1 MRLSVMV
8 FGLVCVCALVIGTA
22 APVVQDDDDVRGA
35 FLTSRPKDKPASSS
49 TTPKTGGRRKPK
61 PPDGG
66 GSTGSSGGS
75 GKSGSGNTGGSGNTA
90 KTDKTPKP
98 QKPTPSPSPSSSAP
112 TPVNARRLGLGVTL
126 FMRDS
131 NGLAVR
137 VDPDHV
143 FQKGDRVRVV
153 LETNTD
159 GYLYIFN
166 TTDNG
171 PATMIYPDSQLD
183 EAGNYLQAHVPFEI
197 PSTASAEERL
207 RWFAFDQV
215 AGTERLFFVFT
226 REPLSGIPIDDDLIA
241 LCKDSKER
249 CPLRP
254 NDEVWAAVQKH
265 MQEPLKT
272 DKEKQF
278 GSAQTSNEQQAT
290 ARGLGLS
297 KEDPPPSL
305 VMMASSPRSTLVA
318 TLDLI
323 HK

>member
-35 FLTSRPKDKPASSS
+35 FLTTRPKDKPASSS
-49 TTPKTGGRRKPK
+49 SSTPKTSGRRKPK
-61 PPDGG
+61 PPTGG
-66 GSTGSSGGS
+66 GSTGGGTGHSG
-75 GKSGSGNTGGSGNTA
+75 GSGNTGGSGTTG
-90 KTDKTPKP
+90 KTDKTSKPK
-98 QKPTPSPSPSSSAP
+98 PSPSPSSQAP

-166 TTDNG
+166 TTDDG

-183 EAGNYLQAHVPFEI
+183 DAGNYLQSHVPFEI
-197 PSTASAEERL
+197 PSTASADERL

-215 AGTERLFFVFT
+215 AGTEHLFFVFT

-241 LCKDSKER
+241 SCKDSKER
-249 CPLRP
+249 CMRP
-254 NDEVWAAVQKH
+254 SDEVWAAVKTH
-265 MQEPLKT
+265 LQEPLKT
-272 DKEKQF
+272 DKDRQF
-278 GSAQTSNEQQAT
+278 GNAQTSTEQQAT

>member
-8 FGLVCVCALVIGTA
+8 FGLVCVCAFVIGTA
-22 APVVQDDDDVRGA
+22 APLVQDDDDVRGA
-35 FLTSRPKDKPASSS
+35 FLTSRPKDKPVSSSS
-49 TTPKTGGRRKPK
+49 TPKTSGRRKPK

-66 GSTGSSGGS
+66 GSTSGGGS
-75 GKSGSGNTGGSGNTA
+75 GKSGSGNTGGSGSTA
-90 KTDKTPKP
+90 KTDKTLKPK
-98 QKPTPSPSPSSSAP
+98 PSPSPSSTAP

-143 FQKGDRVRVV
+143 FRKGDRVRVV

-166 TTDNG
+166 TTDDG

-183 EAGNYLQAHVPFEI
+183 DAGNYLQAHVPFEI
-197 PSTASAEERL
+197 PSAASADERL

-226 REPLSGIPIDDDLIA
+226 REPLNGIPIDDDLIA
-241 LCKDSKER
+241 SCNVSKER
-249 CPLRP
+249 CMRP
-254 NDEVWAAVQKH
+254 SDEVWAAVKMH
-265 MQEPLKT
+265 LQEPLKT
-272 DKEKQF
+272 DKEREF
-278 GSAQTSNEQQAT
+278 GSAQTSTEQQAT

-305 VMMASSPRSTLVA
+305 VMMASSPRTTLVA

>member
-49 TTPKTGGRRKPK
+49 STPRTSSRRKTTPS
-61 PPDGG
+61 GG
-66 GSTGSSGGS
+66 GSTGPSSGGT
-75 GKSGSGNTGGSGNTA
+75 GSGSSG
-90 KTDKTPKP
+90 KTDKTPKTP
-98 QKPTPSPSPSSSAP
+98 KPKPSPSPSSSTP

-137 VDPDHV
+137 VDPEHV
-143 FQKGDRVRVV
+143 FRKGDRVRVL

-166 TTDNG
+166 TTDGG
-171 PATMIYPDSQLD
+171 PATMIYPDAELD

-197 PSTASAEERL
+197 PSTASADERL

-241 LCKDSKER
+241 SCKDSKER
-249 CPLRP
+249 CMRP
-254 NDEVWAAVQKH
+254 SDEVWAAVKTH

-272 DKEKQF
+272 DKAQQF
-278 GSAQTSNEQQAT
+278 GGAQTSTEQQAT

-305 VMMASSPRSTLVA
+305 VMMASAQRSTLVA

>member
-1 MRLSVMV
+1 MRLSVMI

-22 APVVQDDDDVRGA
+22 APLVQDDDDVRGA
-35 FLTSRPKDKPASSS
+35 FLTSRPKDKPPASSS
-49 TTPKTGGRRKPK
+49 TAPKTAGRRKPK

-66 GSTGSSGGS
+66 GSTTSGGS
-75 GKSGSGNTGGSGNTA
+75 SHTGGSGGTV
-90 KTDKTPKP
+90 KTPKP
-98 QKPTPSPSPSSSAP
+98 TPTPATPP

-143 FQKGDRVRVV
+143 FRKGDRVRVL

-166 TTDNG
+166 TTDDG
-171 PATMIYPDSQLD
+171 PATMIYPDSELD
-183 EAGNYLQAHVPFEI
+183 DAGNYLQAHVPFEI
-197 PSTASAEERL
+197 PSTGSADERL
-207 RWFAFDQV
+207 RWFAFDQT

-226 REPLSGIPIDDDLIA
+226 REPLNGIPIDDDLIA
-241 LCKDSKER
+241 SCKESKER
-249 CPLRP
+249 CMRP
-254 NDEVWAAVQKH
+254 SSEVWEAVQKH
-265 MQEPLKT
+265 TQEPLKT
-272 DKEKQF
+272 DKTQQF
-278 GSAQTSNEQQAT
+278 GSAQTATEEQA
-290 ARGLGLS
+290 ASRGIGLS

>member
-8 FGLVCVCALVIGTA
+8 FGLVCVCALVIGSA
-22 APVVQDDDDVRGA
+22 APIVQDDEDVRGA
-35 FLTSRPKDKPASSS
+35 FLTSRPKDKAAS
-49 TTPKTGGRRKPK
+49 
-61 PPDGG
+61 
-66 GSTGSSGGS
+66 
-75 GKSGSGNTGGSGNTA
+75 SGNTA
-90 KTDKTPKP
+90 RPGRRRPKASSGSNNAATNTNPGATKSGTNRPDKPVDKSSGKSETAGKTVAPSTP
-98 QKPTPSPSPSSSAP
+98 A
-112 TPVNARRLGLGVTL
+112 TPVNARRIGLGVTL

-137 VDPDHV
+137 VDPNHV
-143 FQKGDRVRVV
+143 FRKGDRVRVL
-153 LETNTD
+153 LEANSD

-166 TTDNG
+166 TTNDG
-171 PATMIYPDSQLD
+171 AATMIYPHADLD

-197 PSTASAEERL
+197 PSSLSADERL
-207 RWFAFDQV
+207 RWFAFDEV

-226 REPLSGIPIDDDLIA
+226 REPLGGVPIEDDLIA
-241 LCKDSKER
+241 LCRESKER
-249 CPLRP
+249 CPVRP
-254 NDEVWAAVQKH
+254 SSELWAVVQKE

-272 DKEKQF
+272 DKTQQF
-278 GSAQTSNEQQAT
+278 GSAQTATEQQAT

-297 KEDPPPSL
+297 KDDPPPSL

>member
-22 APVVQDDDDVRGA
+22 APVTQDDDDVRGA
-35 FLTSRPKDKPASSS
+35 FLTSRPKNKPVSSGN
-49 TTPKTGGRRKPK
+49 TPKTGGRRKPQ
-61 PPDGG
+61 PPAGG
-66 GSTGSSGGS
+66 GSSSGS
-75 GKSGSGNTGGSGNTA
+75 GNSGSGNTGKSGSGSGGSSNPA

-98 QKPTPSPSPSSSAP
+98 GPAPSSKPA
-112 TPVNARRLGLGVTL
+112 PVNARRMGLGVTL

-143 FQKGDRVRVV
+143 FSKGDRVRVL
-153 LETNTD
+153 LETNSD

-171 PATMIYPDSQLD
+171 AATMIYPHADLD
-183 EAGNYLQAHVPFEI
+183 DAGNYLQAHVPFEI
-197 PSTASAEERL
+197 PSSSSADERL
-207 RWFAFDQV
+207 RWFAFDET

-241 LCKDSKER
+241 LCKESKDR
-249 CPLRP
+249 CPVRP
-254 NDEVWAAVQKH
+254 NDEVWAGVQKH

-278 GSAQTSNEQQAT
+278 GGAQTSTEQQAT